1 MAGSTEPTAEE
12 TPWWHPEAERGV
24 DPARD
29 RVQVQ
34 GTSIGAG
41 DRVVLRPGQ
50 RRSDAQDV
58 FLDGRTAVVE
68 EVLHDVDG
76 SVHLAVTV
84 EGDPGTELRRA
95 QRRYWYFQPDEV
107 ALPEEA

>member
-1 MAGSTEPTAEE
+1 MGGLEPIAS
-12 TPWWHPEAERGV
+12 V
-24 DPARD
+24 FD
-29 RVQVQ
+29 
-34 GTSIGAG
+34 
-41 DRVVLRPGQ
+41 
-50 RRSDAQDV
+50 DAQDV

-95 QRRYWYFQPDEV
+95 QRRYWYFQPDEI
-107 ALPEEA
+107 AFPEDA